1 MSLRCAA
8 LCWAIT
14 LSPYSASQA
23 LTGQVVGAGYSVQQT
38 VDLAP
43 GQVISIFTDR
53 ISNQATQPVLA
64 GPGPLPYVLGGVS
77 ASLKT
82 NRSRDPLPLPILE
95 LRSLSACFRPTPA
108 CAAYVVVTVQVPLGL
123 SVNVPGVI
131 GPPITAILSISDGGL
146 DMPGMDAFPVPDSIH
161 VLSGCDLGV
170 GKMPCD
176 QRRLV
181 RHQDGSIVD
190 VSRPAVP
197 GEELTV
203 DLFGAGATVPP
214 VPAGQLTPEGVFP
227 AKGKIDLLF
236 DFQPNAAGRACRD
249 PAFCSGTPAQAVLR
263 PGRVGL
269 YELRFK
275 VPRPPGRIPDCS
287 PTAPG
292 FHGVASNLTVTLLGA
307 TSYAA
312 APICVSVR

>member
-1 MSLRCAA
+1 LRSAF
-8 LCWAIT
+8 LCWAAIA
-14 LSPYSASQA
+14 LSPFSASQA
-23 LTGQVVGAGYSVQQT
+23 LSGLVIGAGYSVQQT

-53 ISNQATQPVLA
+53 ISNQVTQPVLA
-64 GPGPLPYVLGGVS
+64 SSNPLPYLLGGVS
-77 ASLKT
+77 ASLKS
-82 NRSRDPLPLPILE
+82 NRSHDPLSLPILA
-95 LRSLSACFRPTPA
+95 LRPLSACFRPTPD
-108 CAAYVVVTVQVPLGL
+108 CAAYVAVTVQVPLGI
-123 SVNVPGVI
+123 SVNIPGVV
-131 GPPITAILSISDGGL
+131 GPPITAILSIADGGP

-161 VLSGCDLGV
+161 VLSGCDLGI

-181 RHQDGSIVD
+181 KHQDGSIVD

-236 DFQPNAAGRACRD
+236 DFQPNAAGRACRE
-249 PAFCSGTPAQAVLR
+249 PAFCSGTPAQAVLK

-269 YELRFK
+269 YEVRSK
-275 VPRPPGRIPDCS
+275 SRGHQAESPIARPRL
-287 PTAPG
+287 PG
-292 FHGVASNLTVTLLGA
+292 FTAL
-307 TSYAA
+307 
-312 APICVSVR
+312 PRI